1 MTDEDQDRAA
11 RIAAAEADQEHRHA
25 TGGTIAERLARL
37 KTLGA
42 KITGSTE
49 PDPADDPE

>member
-11 RIAAAEADQEHRHA
+11 RLAAAEADQQHRHE
-25 TGGTIAERLARL
+25 TGGTVQERLARL

-42 KITGSTE
+42 KITGGTE
-49 PDPADDPE
+49 PEPAADPE